1 MNQTNPVEI
10 TLLFL
15 KTLDFLRKKI
25 HIHRMGKKKDLDT
38 EKRVI
43 WRLNID
49 ISIYR
54 EPIR

>member
-1 MNQTNPVEI
+1 MNQTNPVELI
-10 TLLFL
+10 LFL
-15 KTLDFLRKKI
+15 KILEFLQKRI
-25 HIHRMGKKKDLDT
+25 HIRRMGKKTGFGNAK
-38 EKRVI
+38 KII